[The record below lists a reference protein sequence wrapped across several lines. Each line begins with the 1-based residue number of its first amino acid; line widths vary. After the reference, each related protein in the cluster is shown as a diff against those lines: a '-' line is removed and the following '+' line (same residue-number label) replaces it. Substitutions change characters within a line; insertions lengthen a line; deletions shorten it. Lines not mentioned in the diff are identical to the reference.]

1 MYALVANSFKTT
13 PAVRRILPCAFY
25 HPHYNNPLHAPQPQI
40 HSSPQV
46 HSTTKV
52 DSFYVNPSF
61 PDDSETPPTMTQK
74 RTSVYATAE
83 WAETSAT
90 QSEAAVKAD
99 RGEAQ
104 NSNIEDMMQAE
115 EPKIDE
121 M

>member
-25 HPHYNNPLHAPQPQI
+25 HPNYNNPLHAPQ
-40 HSSPQV
+40 PQV

-74 RTSVYATAE
+74 RTSVHASTE
-83 WAETSAT
+83 WAETNAT
-90 QSEAAVKAD
+90 QSEADVC
-99 RGEAQ
+99 
-104 NSNIEDMMQAE
+104 SS
-115 EPKIDE
+115 
-121 M
+121 